1 MAAGIHSGHRERMRQ
16 RFLQEGGEGFHDHEL
31 LEMLLYYAVPRGDT
45 NPLAHKMVKEF
56 GSLPTLMEAES
67 MDISRLCGVG
77 INTAILISLQKE
89 ISKRCIQARWR
100 DRPTLNSLGL
110 AIEYCKS
117 LMAYKNR
124 EFFYAV
130 CLDNKRRVINTVQ
143 IAEGTVNSAAIHPRV
158 VMEAALKLQ
167 ASAVIFTHN
176 HPGGNCKPTFDDIET
191 TAKLAKLLFAIE
203 VQLIDHII
211 IADGMTFS
219 FLENKLLNKEVM
231 EEQL

>member
-1 MAAGIHSGHRERMRQ
+1 MATDIHNGHRERMRQ
-16 RFLQEGGEGFHDHEL
+16 HFLQGGGEGFHDHEL

-45 NPLAHKMVKEF
+45 NPVAHKMIREF
-56 GSLPTLMEAES
+56 GSLPTLVEAEPI
-67 MDISRLCGVG
+67 DIARLCGVSK
-77 INTAILISLQKE
+77 NTAILISLQKE

-100 DRPTLNSLGL
+100 DRPMLNSLSI
-110 AIEYCKS
+110 AVEYCKS
-117 LMAYKNR
+117 LMVYKNR
-124 EFFYAV
+124 EFFYAI

-158 VMEAALKLQ
+158 VVEAALKLQ

-191 TAKLAKLLFAIE
+191 TTKLGKLLNAIE

-211 IADGMTFS
+211 VADTTTFS
-219 FLENKLLNKEVM
+219 FLENKLLNRDIM
-231 EEQL
+231 EGQL

>member
-1 MAAGIHSGHRERMRQ
+1 MATDIHTGHRERMRQ

-45 NPLAHKMVKEF
+45 NPLAHKMIKEF

-67 MDISRLCGVG
+67 YDISRLCGVG
-77 INTAILISLQKE
+77 INTAILVSLQKE
-89 ISKRCIQARWR
+89 LSKRCLQARWR
-100 DRPTLNSLGL
+100 ERPVLNSLSR
-110 AIEYCKS
+110 AVEFCTA

-130 CLDNKRRVINTVQ
+130 CLDNKRRLINTVQ
-143 IAEGTVNSAAIHPRV
+143 IAEGTVNTAAIHPRFV
-158 VMEAALKLQ
+158 VEAALKLQ

-176 HPGGNCKPTFDDIET
+176 HPGGTCRPTYQDIET
-191 TAKLAKLLFAIE
+191 TTKLGKLLNAIE

-211 IADGMTFS
+211 VADGTTFS

-231 EEQL
+231 EG